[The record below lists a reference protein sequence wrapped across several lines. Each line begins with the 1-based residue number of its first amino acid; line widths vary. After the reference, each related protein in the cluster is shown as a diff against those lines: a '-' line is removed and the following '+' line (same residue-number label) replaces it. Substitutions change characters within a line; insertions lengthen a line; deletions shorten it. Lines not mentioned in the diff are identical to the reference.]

1 MTPSNCGQSI
11 KGRGIS
17 SIAVNVPRTEM
28 ALSLGNKMSLYKA
41 NPFLIGE
48 GLVPTTVYKTGLY
61 EFLFQRCAFLVFV
74 FIFL

>member
-1 MTPSNCGQSI
+1 
-11 KGRGIS
+11 
-17 SIAVNVPRTEM
+17 M